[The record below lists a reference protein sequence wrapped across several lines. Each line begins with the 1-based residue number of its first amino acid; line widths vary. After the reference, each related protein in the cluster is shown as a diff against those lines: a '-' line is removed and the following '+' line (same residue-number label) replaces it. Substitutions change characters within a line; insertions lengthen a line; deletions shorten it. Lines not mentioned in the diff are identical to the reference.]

1 MKTTPTL
8 GGKMAKP
15 LFHLDPMK
23 IEIVGLDSPGDATTV
38 LYDERVELE
47 VDEAMI
53 RNIMFYGVKV
63 PILIRQDGDRNIVV
77 DGRQRVRCAREA
89 NKRLEARGEVSL
101 KVPAVPVTA
110 SDSLLTGIMIST
122 NEQRRDDDILVKAA
136 KAARLYEMTGD
147 KEEVCAAFGRTPQ
160 TINGWLR
167 LAQAHPTVHE
177 AVRTG
182 LLSPSAAVELA
193 GCSRDE
199 QVEKIA
205 TLTEEVKSAQSAAE
219 PVAVTTK
226 AVRESKGERKP
237 QRGIKRSWVVKAIK
251 TAAFKELKPSQR
263 EMLNWYATG
272 ACGEGSWLRAFQ
284 AAVWAETGLKNEDEG
299 EVEAGTEGE
308 TKTEVKDAAPVV
320 EGAPVKRG
328 PGRPRKVVAT
338 PPVVT
343 APVVAEAVVTSE
355 GERVT
360 VTVEGPDV
368 VEVIPDAEPVLAAA
382 ASPED
387 QAEEISF

>member
-1 MKTTPTL
+1 
-8 GGKMAKP
+8 
-15 LFHLDPMK
+15 
-23 IEIVGLDSPGDATTV
+23 
-38 LYDERVELE
+38 
-47 VDEAMI
+47 
-53 RNIMFYGVKV
+53 
-63 PILIRQDGDRNIVV
+63 
-77 DGRQRVRCAREA
+77 
-89 NKRLEARGEVSL
+89 
-101 KVPAVPVTA
+101 
-110 SDSLLTGIMIST
+110 
-122 NEQRRDDDILVKAA
+122 VKAA